1 MTHRAGKMIASTL
14 DVLAIIAT
22 ITVAALTALLVVARF
37 AAIPVVGL
45 YEIITLAAM
54 MMYMVGAVIS
64 SRNRSHLA
72 VDYWSEARLGAPV
85 PGFASPRLGITG
97 ALHRLLVAVITT
109 AITLFFIYW
118 TYKMFMWGA
127 QRPQWTPAYGIPL
140 WLPQASLIIGAVGCF
155 LYALGDVL
163 KALIE
168 LRSFAREEAA

>member
-22 ITVAALTALLVVARF
+22 ITVAVLTALLVVARF

-72 VDYWSEARLGAPV
+72 VDYWSETRLGAPV
-85 PGFASPRLGITG
+85 PGFASPRLRITA

-109 AITLFFIYW
+109 AITVFFIYW

-168 LRSFAREEAA
+168 LRSFARGEAA